1 MAVIMTQKRCTLNQH
16 RSATSIK
23 NIMLWIEDKLYI
35 GLQGRR
41 KWGGCKGH
49 YCRMLTEA
57 KYWSFVSHNSPHGPN
72 FCLKKERWFKF
83 EVIISLAIILS
94 LDESLGHAGY
104 YGKSTLF
111 NLFIQSQLTKRCHQ
125 QNHRRRYPKDVLKW
139 LLFEN
144 IKNPLMSF
152 KSVILTR

>member
-1 MAVIMTQKRCTLNQH
+1 MIVITIFDPRGGSNSTGGWGGWTPPVMKKSSEWRVDPPGLSWTIQALMAVIMTQKRCTLNQH

-72 FCLKKERWFKF
+72 FRLRKERWSKF

-94 LDESLGHAGY
+94 LDESLGHAGN
-104 YGKSTLF
+104 YGK
-111 NLFIQSQLTKRCHQ
+111 
-125 QNHRRRYPKDVLKW
+125 
-139 LLFEN
+139 
-144 IKNPLMSF
+144 
-152 KSVILTR
+152 